1 MRVYVIDVASGV
13 TKAKVTSRNVRGQAG
28 QFSMPHVQLNIGIKS
43 MRQMIAYIAVV
54 IGSILILAFIATA
67 NAQPWTQQD
76 CKQYAADHVKELM
89 SIKID
94 QQTQLNIMRKE
105 KICGTKDSAFT
116 CYRKLL
122 TKLER
127 MCTKGEL
134 KEE

>member
-1 MRVYVIDVASGV
+1 MARYLFIVLLTILLMLFISSTRAI
-13 TKAKVTSRNVRGQAG
+13 AQE
-28 QFSMPHVQLNIGIKS
+28 IK
-43 MRQMIAYIAVV
+43 
-54 IGSILILAFIATA
+54 
-67 NAQPWTQQD
+67 PWTQQD

-105 KICGTKDSAFT
+105 KICAPKDSAFT
-116 CYRKLL
+116 CYTKLL

-134 KEE
+134 KQGD